1 MRFLLA
7 SLVLVGC
14 GTYNFNRAALV
25 PRAVPRMTTGQPLSA
40 TGQLDAGASS
50 VTSLGR
56 PEAGD
61 PNAGI
66 EVPSTQL
73 HGALKLRTGEH
84 ASLGLIYENGL
95 AQGAEKLKD
104 TQPDVKGGGVQGYGF
119 TFDVSIPTGNPDVRI
134 GLGVDAILWSVPYVE
149 YLTCAAGE
157 SCFPFQIQNKG
168 RDTVGQ
174 LAASITPSYKVS
186 PELTLFGGVTMRQ
199 HPTIEAKGT
208 TQDPLF
214 TEPDVQS
221 GPLNFL
227 VSAGGE
233 VSFADG
239 AVLASGM
246 LYWNATQTPAK
257 YKGGLGV
264 MMSVPLG
271 RRGPKPPVPS
281 VILVPQPLP
290 GQYPYPTPAPYPPP
304 APFPPPGQ

>member
-1 MRFLLA
+1 MRLLLLI
-7 SLVLVGC
+7 SLAAC
-14 GTYNFNRAALV
+14 GNYNFNRAALV
-25 PRAVPRMTTGQPLSA
+25 PRAVPRMTTGQPLA
-40 TGQLDAGASS
+40 AQGQLDVGASS

-61 PNAGI
+61 SNAGI

-73 HGALKLRTGEH
+73 HGGLKLRTGEH
-84 ASLGLIYENGL
+84 ASIGVIYENGL

-104 TQPDVKGGGVQGYGF
+104 TQPDVTGGGVQGYGF
-119 TFDVSIPTGNPDVRI
+119 TLDVSIPTGNPDLRI
-134 GLGVDAILWSVPYVE
+134 GLGVDAILWSVPFVE

-168 RDTVGQ
+168 RDNVGQ
-174 LAASITPSYKVS
+174 LAASLTPSYKVS

-214 TEPDVQS
+214 TEPEVQS

-227 VSAGGE
+227 ISAGGE

-271 RRGPKPPVPS
+271 RRGPPKQPPTM
-281 VILVPQPLP
+281 ILVPQPLP
-290 GQYPYPTPAPYPPP
+290 GQYPYPAPAPPPP
-304 APFPPPGQ
+304 APFPPPVQ